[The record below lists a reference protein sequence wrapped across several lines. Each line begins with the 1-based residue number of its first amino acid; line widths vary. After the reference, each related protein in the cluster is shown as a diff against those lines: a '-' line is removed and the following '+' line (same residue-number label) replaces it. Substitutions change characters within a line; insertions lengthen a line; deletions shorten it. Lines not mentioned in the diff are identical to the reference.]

1 MRAHRFSSNGVRL
14 PEEARYIGRLRDSGA
29 EDLSNGRARQ
39 LLDTQGYV
47 LLRQLLPREHVLA
60 VRDAYFRAAARMP
73 APADYGVAGHAAHQF
88 VRGGLFRSFI
98 GMDVFRDIAQALMG
112 SAVEQ
117 IVRTPLRHFQ
127 PRQKAASRAHVD
139 GTYIAGA
146 AQDILTLWVPLGD
159 CPVDAGGLIYLE
171 GSHDGVAA
179 QALRG
184 KTAPTD
190 RPHDARPLSHDL
202 KWVADQTKRRWL
214 MTDYQAGDL
223 IAHSPLIVHASLD
236 SNSDQARLS
245 TDIRFIR
252 AGSPAD
258 PRWAAHWSA
267 DDGY

>member
-1 MRAHRFSSNGVRL
+1 MRAHRFSSNGVGL
-14 PEEARYIGRLRDSGA
+14 PEDVRYIGRLQESAA

-39 LLDTQGYV
+39 QLQSQGYV
-47 LLRQLLPREHVLA
+47 LLRQLLPRAQVLA
-60 VRDAYFRAAARMP
+60 VRDAYFRATAAVAA
-73 APADYGVAGHAAHQF
+73 APDYGVAGHPAHQF
-88 VRGGLFRSFI
+88 VRG
-98 GMDVFRDIAQALMG
+98 DVFRGFLGMDIFRAIAQSLMG
-112 SAVEQ
+112 SDVQQ
-117 IVRTPLRHFQ
+117 IRRTPLRHFR
-127 PRQKAASRAHVD
+127 PHQKAASRAHVD

-171 GSHDGVAA
+171 GSHDGVAE

-184 KTAPTD
+184 KPAPTD
-190 RPHDARPLSHDL
+190 RPHDGRPLSHDL
-202 KWVADQTKRRWL
+202 KWVADQTNRRWL

-223 IAHSPLIVHASLD
+223 IVHSPLIVHASLD

-258 PRWAAHWSA
+258 PRWADHWAA